1 MDLLTPQAY
10 QARFGNSD
18 DALPT
23 KLPRLGA
30 MTLRVE
36 DLGRTQAILAES
48 KIAFDRQKSA
58 TIRVG
63 PAFTGGLTLEF
74 TEEPVD

>member
-18 DALPT
+18 DTLPSE
-23 KLPRLGA
+23 LPQLIA
-30 MTLRVE
+30 MTQRVE
-36 DLGRTQAILAES
+36 DLSRTQAILTEN
-48 KIAFDRQKSA
+48 KIAFARQKSA

-63 PAFTGGLTLEF
+63 PDFTCGLTLEF